1 MEDIAARLDRL
12 ERATA
17 LAKNVLTVDEVAMLT
32 GYTVKYLRLL
42 ISQHQLSYY
51 RRGNRLFFC
60 RAEVENWMM
69 GQRIPSNEE
78 IQQQANRHSGNGK
91 FFHR

>member
-1 MEDIAARLDRL
+1 MTTLDDIANRLDRL

-17 LAKNVLTVDEVAMLT
+17 LSKYVLDINEAAMLT

-42 ISQHQLSYY
+42 ISRHALPYY

-78 IQQQANRHSGNGK
+78 INAKASHYMVK
-91 FFHR
+91 

>member
-1 MEDIAARLDRL
+1 MTTLDDIASRLDRL

-17 LAKNVLTVDEVAMLT
+17 LSKNVLDINEAAMLT

-42 ISQHQLSYY
+42 IARHELTYY
-51 RRGNRLFFC
+51 RRGNRLYFN
-60 RAEVENWMM
+60 RNEVENWMM

-78 IQQQANRHSGNGK
+78 IRIKANSRY
-91 FFHR
+91 